1 MLIFL
6 VHINVRCPKQTV
18 VKAHMHTRKNT
29 YEDQEA
35 KLSLIIQRDVHCKIS
50 LINTPLRSS
59 PIIKIDLWCSIYLHF
74 WPDCIHTINIVDY
87 VITDQQCGITDQC
100 VITDQQCGI
109 QGVPSLT
116 WTTILETPQIM
127 PLYL

>member
-1 MLIFL
+1 MLIL
-6 VHINVRCPKQTV
+6 CIYVQYPKQTI
-18 VKAHMHTRKNT
+18 VKHTCTRTNNT
-29 YEDQEA
+29 YEDQKA

>member
-74 WPDCIHTINIVDY
+74 WPDCIHTINIVY
-87 VITDQQCGITDQC
+87 

-116 WTTILETPQIM
+116 WTTILETSQIM